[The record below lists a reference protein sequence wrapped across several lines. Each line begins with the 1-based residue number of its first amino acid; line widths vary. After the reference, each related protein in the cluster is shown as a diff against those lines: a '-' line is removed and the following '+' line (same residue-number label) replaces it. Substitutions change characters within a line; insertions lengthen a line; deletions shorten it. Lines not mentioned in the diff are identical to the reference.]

1 MDVLGWLTDCSVAF
15 GLRKRNKKIKLG
27 ERTDPFG
34 VAPLRCVML
43 LTLGIMSI
51 RGFTL
56 PLAVLAVVLALAA
69 AADGDDASSRKQPY
83 CIFGSHH
90 KAGSVLMHGLASTL
104 NDLHNGANQN
114 GTNNTLEGRRPRRVV
129 RPYHLITADKLPALE
144 AVPVVHFV
152 RDPMQMALSAYFYHL
167 VTGELWCHT
176 PYWLDWFSKHRG
188 IVRDDRDRIR
198 DAIAAACAH
207 RPPEPRPL
215 TGEDVALLQT
225 ETNSS
230 NSTAATATETTTGS
244 NRTNPAPVDVPLGC
258 MRNASY
264 QSILRVLP
272 VTSGLDLEVQ
282 RSLTGTWSVSEMVR
296 VHKGLQLQGR
306 QAATKKNANVAID
319 QCNNRDNDGGDGGD
333 NNDGGNGGSSSNY
346 AAAPPSFD
354 AGCAGDGGGVL
365 TVQLEAVGSDY
376 NGTVLKLLAF
386 VAASTEGLG
395 AVVGTA
401 TGRDAALDALQIHD
415 AKSKHFVGRANHVLE
430 RRPNAAQ
437 IMQLRAV
444 LLKELQQK
452 CGQTSSPVAYAYAG
466 DDTRALY
473 RLLQDA
479 RVAMGYN

>member
-1 MDVLGWLTDCSVAF
+1 
-15 GLRKRNKKIKLG
+15 
-27 ERTDPFG
+27 
-34 VAPLRCVML
+34 
-43 LTLGIMSI
+43 MSI

-56 PLAVLAVVLALAA
+56 PLAVVL
-69 AADGDDASSRKQPY
+69 AADGEGASSRKQPY

-104 NDLHNGANQN
+104 NDLHNEANHN
-114 GTNNTLEGRRPRRVV
+114 STNNTLPPQGPQPRVV
-129 RPYHLITADKLPALE
+129 RSYHLITADKLPALK

-167 VTGELWCHT
+167 VTSELWCHT

-230 NSTAATATETTTGS
+230 NSTTTTATETATGG
-244 NRTNPAPVDVPLGC
+244 NYTNLAPVDVPLGC

-282 RSLTGTWSVSEMVR
+282 RSLRGTWSVSEMVR

-306 QAATKKNANVAID
+306 QAATKNNANVAIATA
-319 QCNNRDNDGGDGGD
+319 QCSNRDNDGGNGGD
-333 NNDGGNGGSSSNY
+333 SGDNDDDGNGGSSSNY
-346 AAAPPSFD
+346 AAAPTSFD

-376 NGTVLKLLAF
+376 NGTVLKLLDF
-386 VAASTEGLG
+386 VAESTEGLG

-401 TGRDAALDALQIHD
+401 AGRDAALDALQIHD
-415 AKSKHFVGRANHVLE
+415 AKSKHFVGRENHVLE

-452 CGQTSSPVAYAYAG
+452 CGQTSSPVAYAG
-466 DDTRALY
+466 DGTRAIY
-473 RLLQDA
+473 RQLQDA